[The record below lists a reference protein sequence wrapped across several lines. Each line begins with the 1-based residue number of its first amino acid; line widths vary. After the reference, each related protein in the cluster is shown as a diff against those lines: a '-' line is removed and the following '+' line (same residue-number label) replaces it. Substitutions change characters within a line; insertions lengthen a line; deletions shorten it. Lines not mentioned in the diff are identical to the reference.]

1 MMKMMHA
8 VNLFCFFFLVSI
20 TSGTAAADAA
30 DAADTGGGDTHK
42 RSRDRVTFN
51 YGWKFRTGLTDW
63 ADPDETPPTNVDPGR
78 SPPESLPDYDTHNNN
93 TWQSISLPHD
103 GLIASRPSQRACPNG
118 CSGRS
123 YLPRHVLWYRKTFFI
138 PKIWNEDHV
147 WLEFDGS
154 FRNTTVWLDGKLV
167 LSHESGYTPFLISLD
182 EFIIHNDNYDDND
195 NDDRK
200 NHTIAVFVDPDNGDG
215 GGPGR
220 GSGWWYEGGGLYRNV
235 WLNRARKTK
244 RIQDVFVYTNE
255 ILLENPRKA
264 LWATLHGNLT
274 LLLDGES
281 EQDLCVDLTISNDQ
295 GFLLNDTEIMLLDI
309 RPAQEED
316 TFSYQYQV
324 KLIFPQV
331 WSTSRPYLYHI
342 EVFLRDCE
350 TGNTLDSVSTYHGI
364 RTIQYTP
371 DRGFFLN
378 QQPFKI
384 RGFCDHNT
392 FGVVGTY
399 IF

>member
-1 MMKMMHA
+1 MKMMNA

-20 TSGTAAADAA
+20 TA
-30 DAADTGGGDTHK
+30 GDTPN

-51 YGWKFRTGLTDW
+51 YGWKFRTGLTEW
-63 ADPDETPPTNVDPGR
+63 ADPDETPPTKVDPGR
-78 SPPESLPDYDTHNNN
+78 SPPESLPDYDTQNNNNNNNNNN

-103 GLIASRPSQRACPNG
+103 GLIASRPSKSACPNG

-138 PKIWNEDHV
+138 PKSWKEDHV

-167 LSHESGYTPFLISLD
+167 MSHESGYTPFFISLD
-182 EFIIHNDNYDDND
+182 ELIIHTDIDDDDDN
-195 NDDRK
+195 DRK

-215 GGPGR
+215 GSPGR

-255 ILLENPRKA
+255 ILLENSRKA

-274 LLLDGES
+274 LLLDGTS
-281 EQDLCVDLTISNDQ
+281 EQDVCVDLTISNHQ
-295 GFLLNDTEIMLLDI
+295 GLLLNDTEITLLDT
-309 RPAQEED
+309 RPAQQED
-316 TFSYQYQV
+316 TVSYQYQV
-324 KLIFPQV
+324 KLIFPQL
-331 WSTSRPYLYHI
+331 WSTARPYLYHI

-350 TGNTLDSVSTYHGI
+350 TGNILDSVSTYHGI
-364 RTIQYTP
+364 RTIQYTS
-371 DRGFFLN
+371 DKGFFLN

-399 IF
+399 K